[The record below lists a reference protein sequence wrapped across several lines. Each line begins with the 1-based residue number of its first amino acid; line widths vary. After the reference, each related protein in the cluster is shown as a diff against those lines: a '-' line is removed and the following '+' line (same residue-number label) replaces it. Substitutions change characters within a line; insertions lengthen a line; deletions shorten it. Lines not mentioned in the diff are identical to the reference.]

1 MGNAA
6 NNAGFAC
13 CGEGLTGNRK
23 KDRSLKEK
31 IVVPVV
37 QVGKVEP
44 SDVVGEGGLARG

>member
-1 MGNAA
+1 MPLTTLVLRG
-6 NNAGFAC
+6 

-37 QVGKVEP
+37 QVGKVGNLP
-44 SDVVGEGGLARG
+44 MWLGEGGLARG

>member
-6 NNAGFAC
+6 NNAVLRG
-13 CGEGLTGNRK
+13 CGEADGYRK

-37 QVGKVEP
+37 Q
-44 SDVVGEGGLARG
+44 